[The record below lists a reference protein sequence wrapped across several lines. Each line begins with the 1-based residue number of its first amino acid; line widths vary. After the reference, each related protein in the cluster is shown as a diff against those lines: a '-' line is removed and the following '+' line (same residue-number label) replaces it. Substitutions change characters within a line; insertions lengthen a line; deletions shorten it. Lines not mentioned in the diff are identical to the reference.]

1 MTGNNR
7 FISLVGCC
15 LSTTVLLVALATGA
29 AAQKHDKDKD
39 HGGGRTSR
47 GFLTA
52 PLHIQDQGSFYI
64 GGVRKPLD
72 VRPPPWYLSLSAN
85 LSRS

>member
-1 MTGNNR
+1 VIGDNR
-7 FISLVGCC
+7 FISRVDCC

-29 AAQKHDKDKD
+29 AAQKHDKDKDKD

-64 GGVRKPLD
+64 GGVPK
-72 VRPPPWYLSLSAN
+72 VTNYAASATPATN
-85 LSRS
+85 